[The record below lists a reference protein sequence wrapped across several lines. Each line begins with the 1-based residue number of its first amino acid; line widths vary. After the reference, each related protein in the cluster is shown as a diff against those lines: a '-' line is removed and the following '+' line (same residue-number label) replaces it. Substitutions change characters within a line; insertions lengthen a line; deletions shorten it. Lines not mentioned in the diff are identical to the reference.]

1 MIAAGANDTCVGIV
15 ISSFHEEDEDDDDD
29 DDDDAAATC
38 FCCCDG
44 SDASA
49 VGDAGLSCV
58 GDAGLSCDVDDCGV
72 MVSFIALSSDSS
84 FLCFFSFLYS
94 LIVTFL
100 VTVTV
105 QLYAFPP

>member
-1 MIAAGANDTCVGIV
+1 MIAAGANDTCVGIL

-29 DDDDAAATC
+29 DDDGAAATCCC

-49 VGDAGLSCV
+49 VGDAS
-58 GDAGLSCDVDDCGV
+58 LSCDVDDCGV

-84 FLCFFSFLYS
+84 FLL
-94 LIVTFL
+94 
-100 VTVTV
+100 
-105 QLYAFPP
+105 